1 MAEQFSSSKVIHL
14 VLSFERYRNDLVSI
28 INNKDIFNIGDFV
41 LSTRISLNN
50 QQSDAPTDTISYN
63 SEWSASE
70 YLQIE
75 NEHTYYTVLVSET
88 QLMEACFSSACL
100 RLLYVSPC

>member
-50 QQSDAPTDTISYN
+50 QQSDAQ
-63 SEWSASE
+63 
-70 YLQIE
+70 QIQLVITA
-75 NEHTYYTVLVSET
+75 NGVCLNIFKLKMSTHTT
-88 QLMEACFSSACL
+88 QYS
-100 RLLYVSPC
+100 